1 MGERE
6 GPEFFDER
14 FATLSAV
21 QEGLARYG
29 YLFYPIG
36 KEHTEGLVTGPLLH
50 RIHTQVSKRGFT
62 NLAGR
67 LIVTFS
73 GFARD
78 EREVFAI
85 PEARAYWQRLDR
97 ELPELPAL
105 LALLPNFDFN
115 GPGLH
120 LMLLGTID
128 AVVHRPALGGYN
140 VRVAD
145 APQIVDDATRRIR
158 AAGQKYHLNEA
169 TVTTLIGHFLR
180 GAGYHRS

>member
-6 GPEFFDER
+6 SPDFFDER
-14 FATLSAV
+14 FATLAAV

-36 KEHTEGLVTGPLLH
+36 KEHAEGLVTGPLLH
-50 RIHTQVSKRGFT
+50 RVHTQIGKRGFS

-78 EREVFAI
+78 KREVFAI
-85 PEARAYWQRLDR
+85 PEARAYWQQLDTQ
-97 ELPELPAL
+97 LPELPAL
-105 LALLPNFDFN
+105 LALLPDFDFN

-120 LMLLGTID
+120 LLLLGAID
-128 AVVHRPALGGYN
+128 AVVHRPALGGYT

-145 APQIVDDATRRIR
+145 APRIVDDATRRIR
-158 AAGQKYHLNEA
+158 AAGQKYHLHQA
-169 TVTTLIGHFLR
+169 AVTTLVDHFLL
-180 GAGYHRS
+180 GAGYHHS

>member
-1 MGERE
+1 MQERE

-14 FATLSAV
+14 FTTLSAV

-36 KEHTEGLVTGPLLH
+36 KEHTEALITGPLLH
-50 RIHTQVSKRGFT
+50 RIRTQISKRGFG

-85 PEARAYWQRLDR
+85 PEARAYWQRLDQ

-105 LALLPNFDFN
+105 LALLPGFDFN

-120 LMLLGTID
+120 LMLLGAID
-128 AVVHRPALGGYN
+128 TVVHRPALGGYN
-140 VRVAD
+140 VQVAD
-145 APQIVDDATRRIR
+145 APRIVDDATRRIR
-158 AAGQKYHLNEA
+158 AAGQKYHLRQA
-169 TVTTLIGHFLR
+169 AVSALIDHFLQ
-180 GAGYHRS
+180 GTGYRRS